1 MSALACALP
10 VAARDW
16 FGDGTETTGRWSE
29 SAFEMPPPASD
40 ATLRTF
46 FVSAASPNRF
56 YVDEASLEVGEDG
69 VIRYVL
75 VIRTPGGAENVTFE
89 GIRCASA
96 ERRIYAI
103 GQEGGAWVDA
113 RRSEWEPIRANN
125 YNMPRAALAANY
137 VCDGPAPPRNRAEA
151 LRWLRHGAP
160 RHPDNLH

>member
-1 MSALACALP
+1 MSALLCAMP
-10 VAARDW
+10 VTARDW
-16 FGDGTETTGRWSE
+16 FDDGTATERWNE
-29 SAFEMPPPASD
+29 SAFELPAPPSD
-40 ATLRTF
+40 SSLRRF
-46 FVSAASPNRF
+46 FVSAASPNDF

-96 ERRIYAI
+96 ERRLYAI
-103 GQEGGAWVDA
+103 GQGSGEWVDA

-151 LRWLRHGAP
+151 LRWLRYGAP